1 MIVKQTGPVSYNVQ
15 GQDADVTF
23 RRHGDKFRPLV
34 VEDDPVKQ
42 TDCPGTDTPIK
53 PCASE
58 EEKQAVSEI
67 IQWED
72 LTYLLSSIHVG
83 TFFWTCS
90 VHCNVC

>member
-23 RRHGDKFRPLV
+23 RRHGDKLRPRV

-58 EEKQAVSEI
+58 EEKQAVSEMS
-67 IQWED
+67 QED
-72 LTYLLSSIHVG
+72 FGGDTGVAQGPRRSSRVRKR
-83 TFFWTCS
+83 
-90 VHCNVC
+90 